1 LPLSKT
7 TREGSEIDGGYAREP
22 FPTLGKASL
31 QASWAHVFF
40 VFAAVA
46 LRYGDIPE
54 LRGFRDYGMLALTFT
69 GLFLVASREVR
80 MRRAKRMAA
89 VAAGQD
95 STMVGG

>member
-31 QASWAHVFF
+31 QVSWAHVFF

-46 LRYGDIPE
+46 VRYGDIPE
-54 LRGFRDYGMLALTFT
+54 LRGFEIT
-69 GLFLVASREVR
+69 GC
-80 MRRAKRMAA
+80 RR
-89 VAAGQD
+89 
-95 STMVGG
+95 